1 MSRILPKHA
10 AQLIFTAQRVD
21 AETAR
26 AWGLVNEVVSPAGLL
41 PRAVAIAEHVA
52 AFDKVTLAY
61 GKRTY
66 RTLDEMGWSDG
77 VAYSATASA
86 FIRTT
91 REVVRRRE
99 ESTE

>member
-1 MSRILPKHA
+1 
-10 AQLIFTAQRVD
+10 
-21 AETAR
+21 
-26 AWGLVNEVVSPAGLL
+26 
-41 PRAVAIAEHVA
+41 VAIAEHVA